1 MPSSPERHQHCTR
14 NSSSK
19 RLNPFTNNMEVQL
32 NSTESTLINPF
43 NDNVEEEVIS
53 VLQPS

>member
-32 NSTESTLINPF
+32 NSTKSTLINPF

-53 VLQPS
+53 VLRPS